1 MTCFAT
7 SRPPSRLRLRSRT
20 PRRIAFTLIEVM
32 VAMAVFSL
40 VMLSLYST
48 WRILSQSTEAA
59 LRLTARAQ
67 RSRIAIQ
74 SLESALMG
82 AQLFQANAPLYSFLV
97 DTSGSY
103 AAISMASMV
112 SEGFPGSGYF
122 NGERLRRITFT
133 VENDGDLVLR
143 QNSLLAPAE
152 GEFETHPLV
161 LAREVSAFQLEFWDI
176 QRAEYVPEWLAT
188 NRLPQVVRMTV
199 GIGQAGRFS
208 KQPLQRITRVITIP
222 SSAVA
227 AALQVQPIPGQPGV
241 PGAPGGPGLP
251 GVRR

>member
-1 MTCFAT
+1 MTQLA
-7 SRPPSRLRLRSRT
+7 SGRPEKLPRLRERQA
-20 PRRIAFTLIEVM
+20 IAFTLIEVM

-48 WRILSQSTEAA
+48 WRILAQSTEAA

-82 AQLFQANAPLYSFLV
+82 AELFQANAPLYSFLV
-97 DTSGSY
+97 DTSGSF
-103 AAISMASMV
+103 AAISMATMV

-133 VENDGDLVLR
+133 VENDGELVLR
-143 QNSLLAPAE
+143 QNSLLAPSE
-152 GEFETHPLV
+152 GEFETHPVV
-161 LAREVSAFQLEFWDI
+161 LAREVSAFQLEFWDL
-176 QRAEYVPEWLAT
+176 QRGEYVPEWLAT
-188 NRLPQVVRMTV
+188 NRLPQVVRVTLGV
-199 GIGQAGRFS
+199 GQAGRFS
-208 KQPLQRITRVITIP
+208 KQPLQRITRVIKIP

-227 AALQVQPIPGQPGV
+227 AGLQGPPI
-241 PGAPGGPGLP
+241 PGLP
-251 GVRR
+251 GIPGDPLRTRTP